1 MSRKAPEPLD
11 LDELKGTYD
20 IVGELAGRKDA
31 RQMIARRKDDGANVT
46 ISVFGVPEG
55 DQGNAL
61 SHLAADINR
70 LQGVATP
77 GLVPIIEG
85 RWVGTDAFA
94 IVTPRIDSPSLEEV
108 LSRRDEDFSY
118 ARISAVLR
126 ELNAVVEWAR
136 EKKFVHRA
144 LELDTVYL
152 EPGSDRVLASFAV
165 RPLPRTGMPGAAQDA
180 RNIALIARAMLTRSP
195 VAPERDD
202 QPLAELRPGLPRTVV
217 EETDALLQPQKGV
230 ETPDVTGYISRLA
243 MAEDLKRG
251 ELHLEKSRAAI
262 KEALHKAKEQI
273 AIAKAA
279 HEEQLAAER
288 KEHERL
294 VAEQARKFAKERADF
309 EAELEKQRQALTKE
323 QEALTNERAAHARD
337 CEALGKERA
346 AHRRDCEVLTRER
359 AAHKEEAAALTA
371 QLADHRRAMADERKR
386 LTQQIEE
393 QQQRAVAERKEL
405 LARFEQQ
412 QREAAEERKEIAA
425 QLAAQLAAAQRQTAE
440 ERKQAAEQLAARL
453 EEQKRLAAQ
462 EKKQLAEQLA
472 LEKRRAAEERKR
484 LEQEFVA
491 NQRAADADRERATAR
506 RAAAASASAAA
517 ADSAFAA
524 REARA
529 ESIPPSP
536 KPQKPQPPKPPK
548 PSGPARIGVGGLRW
562 NRSWNV
568 PAAATAVLLALAGA
582 TFAASS
588 SRSDRGDGDRPAAAT
603 AATLTP
609 SSPAPGST
617 APNVVIMDSLGGG
630 VVAVDSTRATITA
643 RPRQTPRE
651 GPRPE
656 VSQTP
661 TRRDTVVTR
670 RPEAPS
676 AFDLMGVSPIP
687 LREGNTRLDSIARP
701 PRDTVRRE
709 PRRDS
714 LPPIDTLPR
723 PDSLSRT

>member
-1 MSRKAPEPLD
+1 MSRKAPEPLE
-11 LDELKGTYD
+11 LDELHGTYD

-31 RQMIARRKDDGANVT
+31 RQLMARRKEDGANVT
-46 ISVFGVPEG
+46 ISVFRAPEG

-61 SHLAADINR
+61 SHLAADANR
-70 LQGVATP
+70 LQGVEFP
-77 GLVPIIEG
+77 GLVPILDG

-94 IVTPRIDSPSLEEV
+94 IVTPRIDAPTLEEV
-108 LSRRDEDFSY
+108 LSRREEDFSF
-118 ARISAVLR
+118 ARISAILR
-126 ELNAVVEWAR
+126 DLNAVVEWAR

-144 LELDTVYL
+144 VELDTVYL
-152 EPGSDRVLASFAV
+152 QPGSDRVLASFAV
-165 RPLPRTGMPGAAQDA
+165 RPLPRTGMPGVAQDA

-195 VAPERDD
+195 FAPERDD

-217 EETDALLQPQKGV
+217 EETDALLQPKSGA

-262 KEALHKAKEQI
+262 KEALRKAKEQI
-273 AIAKAA
+273 AVAKAA
-279 HEEQLAAER
+279 HEQQLAAER

-294 VAEQARKFAKERADF
+294 VAEQARKFAKEREDF
-309 EAELEKQRQALTKE
+309 EAELEKQRQALAKE
-323 QEALTNERAAHARD
+323 REALANERAAHARD

-346 AHRRDCEVLTRER
+346 AHRRDCEALTRER
-359 AAHKEEAAALTA
+359 AAHKEEAAVLTA
-371 QLADHRRAMADERKR
+371 QLAEHRRAMADERKR

-393 QQQRAVAERKEL
+393 QQQRAAAERAEL
-405 LARFEQQ
+405 LARFEQH
-412 QREAAEERKEIAA
+412 QREAAAERKEIAA
-425 QLAAQLAAAQRQTAE
+425 QLAAQVAAAQRQSAE

-453 EEQKRLAAQ
+453 EEQKRLAAA

-472 LEKRRAAEERKR
+472 LEKRRASEERKR
-484 LEQEFVA
+484 LEQEFQA
-491 NQRAADADRERATAR
+491 NQRAAVVERERLGAQRAA
-506 RAAAASASAAA
+506 AAAASAAV
-517 ADSAFAA
+517 ADSALTGREGGAA
-524 REARA
+524 
-529 ESIPPSP
+529 SLLPSP
-536 KPQKPQPPKPPK
+536 KPQKPQKPQPPKP
-548 PSGPARIGVGGLRW
+548 SGPSRIGVAGFRW

-582 TFAASS
+582 TLAASN
-588 SRSDRGDGDRPAAAT
+588 SRRGRDDGDRPAAAT
-603 AATLTP
+603 AAALTP
-609 SSPAPGST
+609 PSPARGST
-617 APNVVIMDSLGGG
+617 APNVVIVDSLGGG

-643 RPRQTPRE
+643 RPRQPRSE
-651 GPRPE
+651 APRAD
-656 VSQTP
+656 VAQTP
-661 TRRDTVVTR
+661 ARRDTVVTR
-670 RPEAPS
+670 RPESPS

-723 PDSLSRT
+723 PDSLPTG